1 MESFQK
7 YVSCEKG
14 ERVDRKS
21 DKVTLGIGK
30 VNPKIW
36 YHSLKIFVFRFS
48 ATESFSSAF
57 HETLMIL

>member
-21 DKVTLGIGK
+21 DKVTLWGDK
-30 VNPKIW
+30 VNPKI
-36 YHSLKIFVFRFS
+36 
-48 ATESFSSAF
+48 
-57 HETLMIL
+57 